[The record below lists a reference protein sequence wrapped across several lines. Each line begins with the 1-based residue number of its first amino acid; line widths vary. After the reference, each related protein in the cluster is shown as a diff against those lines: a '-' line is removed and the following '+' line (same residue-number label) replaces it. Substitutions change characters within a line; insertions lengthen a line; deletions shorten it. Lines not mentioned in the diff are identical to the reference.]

1 MTQNPKYFDA
11 ILSNQKQLRKNN
23 QYSFLHEWL
32 GDGLLVSSGRKW
44 HSRRKI
50 ITPAFHFQIL
60 QEFVD
65 VFNYQ
70 NEIFIEKIKEIQ
82 SEKTFDVYNMVTSM
96 SLDIISQTAMS
107 VELQAQSKESAYT
120 TAVKE

>member
-1 MTQNPKYFDA
+1 MYIYLQ
-11 ILSNQKQLRKNN
+11 
-23 QYSFLHEWL
+23 EWL
-32 GDGLLVSSGRKW
+32 GEGLLVSSGRKW

-70 NEIFIEKIKEIQ
+70 NKFFIEKIKRVPDENP
-82 SEKTFDVYNMVTSM
+82 FDVYNIVTSM
-96 SLDIISQTAMS
+96 SLDIICQTAMS
-107 VELQAQSKESAYT
+107 VELEAQSKNSPYT
-120 TAVKE
+120 TAVRE